1 MSIIEVY
8 ADNLTK
14 KDCKHLPRHIAARAV
29 VIHQEKV
36 LLLYLKKNE
45 VYNLPGGGLEK
56 GETLDQ
62 CVLRELKEETGYLGL
77 TPIPTMT
84 VIEYYPNGIFE
95 SHFYRVDLA
104 SEIPMERNLTEEEI
118 EQGIDLLWLSIEE
131 ALERL
136 DSSPTKHP
144 HGQNIHARES
154 LGLFHSIS

>member
-1 MSIIEVY
+1 MY

-45 VYNLPGGGLEK
+45 VYNLPGGGLEAK
-56 GETLDQ
+56 ETLEA
-62 CVLRELKEETGYLGL
+62 CVLRELKEETGYLGWN
-77 TPIPTMT
+77 PIPSIT
-84 VIEYYPNGIFE
+84 VVEYYPNGIFE
-95 SHFYRVDLA
+95 SHFFRVGLA
-104 SEIPMERNLTEEEI
+104 NEIQGTRNLTAEEQ
-118 EQGIDLLWLSIEE
+118 EQGIEIMWLSVEE

-136 DSSPTKHP
+136 DSTPTKHP

-154 LGLFHSIS
+154 LGLIHSIA